1 MTLDITIVDLD
12 LAEFVLV
19 PRTFLNAVPHS
30 HFPENTEIVG
40 MRGYCQFT
48 GDVKL
53 KSKCRWIVNNFTY
66 VSSRGEK
73 LLALA

>member
-1 MTLDITIVDLD
+1 MDLVVMTLTIVDLD

-40 MRGYCQFT
+40 MRG
-48 GDVKL
+48 
-53 KSKCRWIVNNFTY
+53 
-66 VSSRGEK
+66 
-73 LLALA
+73 

>member
-19 PRTFLNAVPHS
+19 PRTFKFLNAVPHS

-40 MRGYCQFT
+40 MRG
-48 GDVKL
+48 
-53 KSKCRWIVNNFTY
+53 
-66 VSSRGEK
+66 
-73 LLALA
+73 